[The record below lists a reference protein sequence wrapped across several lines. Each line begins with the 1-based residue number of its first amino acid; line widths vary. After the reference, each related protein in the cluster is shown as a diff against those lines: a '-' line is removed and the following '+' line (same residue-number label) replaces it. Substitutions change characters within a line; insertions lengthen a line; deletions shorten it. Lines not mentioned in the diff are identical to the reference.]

1 MARANKPTQREM
13 DEIFDAYQTVGI
25 VLRAKIERLCNEH
38 RFIEAEELQKGY
50 DIINE
55 YTDDSLTWKQ
65 VKETKAV
72 SE

>member
-13 DEIFDAYQTVGI
+13 DEITDAYQTVGI
-25 VLRAKIERLCNEH
+25 LLRAKIHRLGNEH
-38 RFIEAEELQKGY
+38 RFIEAEELQKAY

>member
-1 MARANKPTQREM
+1 MARPNKPTQREM
-13 DEIFDAYQTVGI
+13 DEITDAYQTVGI
-25 VLRAKIERLCNEH
+25 LVRAKIHALCNEH
-38 RFIEAEELQKGY
+38 RFIEAEELQKGH
-50 DIINE
+50 DIINK